1 MFGIFAHPLVH
12 TSFRHLAANTLPFF
26 FLSWCLFY
34 FYRGIAP
41 YILYAIW
48 IGCGIL
54 TFAIG
59 KPGWHVGASG
69 IIYGLAFF
77 LFFSGLLRKHVPLV
91 PYPCSSPSCT
101 AGWCGTCSRNS
112 PSPTTSWEG
121 HLSGAIAGTLCAFA
135 FKGQGP
141 QRRDPFEEEEPTEE
155 EGEGEDEAEEAQQEA
170 GTADGTGND
179 AGENPPPATQRS
191 DAGQTAK

>member
-1 MFGIFAHPLVH
+1 MISNFSAVLFSAVLLVIAVFIGW
-12 TSFRHLAANTLPFF
+12 SFRTHQKMILIRRLYLNVA
-26 FLSWCLFY
+26 
-34 FYRGIAP
+34 
-41 YILYAIW
+41 ILYAIW

-91 PYPCSSPSCT
+91 AISLLITFLYGGLVWNMFPQF
-101 AGWCGTCSRNS
+101 AK
-112 PSPTTSWEG
+112 PTTSWEG

-155 EGEGEDEAEEAQQEA
+155 GEEDEAEEAQQEA